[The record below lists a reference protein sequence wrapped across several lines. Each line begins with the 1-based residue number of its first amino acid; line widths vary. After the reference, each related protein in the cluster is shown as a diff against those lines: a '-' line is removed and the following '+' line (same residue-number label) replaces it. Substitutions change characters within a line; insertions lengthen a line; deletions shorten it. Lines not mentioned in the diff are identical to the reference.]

1 MCCDGAYS
9 DLNSIKLNLLDESQ
23 MARER
28 ARQEKIKRQQLE
40 QQSQSQ
46 SQGLYH
52 TSSLGSSSTLPGMSR
67 QGSMGGA
74 PRMARSLTL
83 QPLEDEYS
91 RILMLQRA
99 ESVSQPQL
107 AAASAPSSSGSGSGS
122 NLMPPPTISPRGVGS
137 AAGTGVDGKL
147 ADVSADLLSML
158 RRKVDYFILFY
169 AHSFS

>member
-1 MCCDGAYS
+1 
-9 DLNSIKLNLLDESQ
+9 

-46 SQGLYH
+46 SQSQSQGLYH
-52 TSSLGSSSTLPGMSR
+52 TSSLGSSSTLPGLSR
-67 QGSMGGA
+67 QGSMGAA

-99 ESVSQPQL
+99 ESVSQPQM
-107 AAASAPSSSGSGSGS
+107 ASTSAPSSSGSGS
-122 NLMPPPTISPRGVGS
+122 NLMPPPTISPRGVVS

-158 RRKVDYFILFY
+158 REEVDYFILFY
-169 AHSFS
+169 SHSFS